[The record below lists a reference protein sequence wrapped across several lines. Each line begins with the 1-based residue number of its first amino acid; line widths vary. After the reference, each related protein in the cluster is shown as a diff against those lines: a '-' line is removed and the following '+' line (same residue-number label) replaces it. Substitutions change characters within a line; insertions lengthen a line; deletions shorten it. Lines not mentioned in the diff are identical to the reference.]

1 MPKRLR
7 FLMYTV
13 LLGLTLYMYYLS
25 GQRPDFG
32 PESPAPVTGTSES
45 FTSMVQVDPLRPSA
59 PLGVRREALTTVF
72 ERAPF
77 DLQFDFVPL
86 EDGRS
91 RMIGR
96 TSDGRTSLELI
107 GPPEGVTAVNLMAA
121 LPEDQ
126 PLVRLRNLNAIS
138 LVVETALADWRG
150 ASEWVG
156 VNIDSAFAGRGVST
170 QTAGKTVTMSRA
182 RQTDTLVVT
191 IVGPA
196 L

>member
-13 LLGLTLYMYYLS
+13 LLVLTLYMYYLS
-25 GQRPDFG
+25 GQRPE
-32 PESPAPVTGTSES
+32 PASPPAPAVASS
-45 FTSMVQVDPLRPSA
+45 IIQVDPLSPRTS
-59 PLGVRREALTTVF
+59 LGVRRDALTATF

-77 DLQFDFVPL
+77 DLRFDFVPL
-86 EDGRS
+86 ADGRS
-91 RMIGR
+91 RVIGR
-96 TSDGRTSLELI
+96 TTDGRTSLELV

-121 LPEDQ
+121 LPEEQ

-138 LVVETALADWRG
+138 LVVETVLADWDG

-156 VNIDSAFAGRGVST
+156 GNIDTAFAGQGVST
-170 QTAGKTVTMSRA
+170 QRANKTVTMSRA
-182 RQTDTLVVT
+182 PQTETLVVT
-191 IVGPA
+191 IIGPA

>member
-7 FLMYTV
+7 FLIYTI

-25 GQRPDFG
+25 GQRP
-32 PESPAPVTGTSES
+32 ESGSEPVQPAGSSVMSS
-45 FTSMVQVDPLRPSA
+45 VVRVDPLRPSA
-59 PLGVRREALTTVF
+59 PLGVRREVLTTVF

-77 DLQFDFVPL
+77 DLRFDFAPL

-138 LVVETALADWRG
+138 LVVETTLADWDG
-150 ASEWVG
+150 AAEWVG
-156 VNIDSAFAGRGVST
+156 ANIDSAFAGRRVST
-170 QTAGKTVTMSRA
+170 QTADKTVAMSRA
-182 RQTDTLVVT
+182 PQTETLVVT

>member
-25 GQRPDFG
+25 GQRPGSG
-32 PESPAPVTGTSES
+32 PESAAPAASIVVTS
-45 FTSMVQVDPLRPSA
+45 VPQIDPLRLSA
-59 PLGVRREALTTVF
+59 PLGVRRETLITVF

-77 DLQFDFVPL
+77 NLRFDFVPL

-138 LVVETALADWRG
+138 LVVETALSDWQG
-150 ASEWVG
+150 ASDWVG
-156 VNIDSAFAGRGVST
+156 SNIDSAFAGRGAST
-170 QTAGKTVTMSRA
+170 QRTDKTVTMSRA
-182 RQTDTLVVT
+182 PQTDTLVVT
-191 IVGPA
+191 IVGPE